1 MDSTPTTPRPAA
13 RPDLQLQRREDL
25 GVPGL
30 LVVSLIIMIFMV
42 AAISLLA
49 VTGAA
54 WALWLAFAVMLLSC
68 GVLMA
73 SIAAMFNEPDESA
86 PVPETRDK
94 QRAQQPHEA
103 RTRSVP
109 RRSTRP
115 AARPVAH
122 GGHS

>member
-1 MDSTPTTPRPAA
+1 MDSTPTTPRPTA
-13 RPDLQLQRREDL
+13 RSDLQPQRREDF

-30 LVVSLIIMIFMV
+30 LVVSLIIMTFMV

-73 SIAAMFNEPDESA
+73 SITAMFNEPDESA
-86 PVPETRDK
+86 PVPETRE
-94 QRAQQPHEA
+94 QRAQQAHEA

-109 RRSTRP
+109 RRSARP

-122 GGHS
+122 GGH

>member
-1 MDSTPTTPRPAA
+1 MDSAPHSRH
-13 RPDLQLQRREDL
+13 RDDL

-30 LVVSLIIMIFMV
+30 LVVTLIVMIFMV

-68 GVLMA
+68 AVLMGSVA
-73 SIAAMFNEPDESA
+73 VMFNEPDN
-86 PVPETRDK
+86 
-94 QRAQQPHEA
+94 
-103 RTRSVP
+103 
-109 RRSTRP
+109 
-115 AARPVAH
+115 ARPVAH